1 MANESKPA
9 TLGSILVSGYDLK
22 GACSNAKC
30 RRPVHI
36 ETAALETMAARY
48 GRDAVLYDI
57 MQRVTCKA
65 CGAKVD
71 LTVRTSEHMFGAAGR
86 PK

>member
-22 GACSNAKC
+22 GACSKC

-36 ETAALETMAARY
+36 ETGALETMAARY
-48 GRDAVLYDI
+48 GREAVLYDI

-65 CGAKVD
+65 CRSKVD
-71 LTVRTSEHMFGAAGR
+71 LSVHTPEHMFGAGGR

>member
-9 TLGSILVSGYDLK
+9 TLGSTLVSGYDLK

-30 RRPVHI
+30 GRGVEI
-36 ETAALETMAARY
+36 DTAALETMATRY
-48 GRDAVLYDI
+48 GREAILFDI
-57 MQRVTCKA
+57 MQRVTCQA
-65 CGAKVD
+65 CGLKVD
-71 LTVRTSEHMFGAAGR
+71 LTVHTPSRMFGAGGR